1 MTVKKITTLLFL
13 FVFVYSN
20 TEIGQLFKIPNLIQH
35 YLEHQNHNQEQTLS
49 FISFT
54 ISHYNNLN
62 KHTDTD
68 GHDKHENLPFKSQHI
83 NFDTAVLAFTEAQ
96 AIFSLKNTIIT
107 TLNQPLPIYKEWYIS
122 NVFITIWQPPKL
134 V

>member
-1 MTVKKITTLLFL
+1 MSVKKITTLLFL

-20 TEIGQLFKIPNLIQH
+20 TEIGQLFKIPNLYQH
-35 YLEHQNHNQEQTLS
+35 YLEHQNHNQEQAFS
-49 FISFT
+49 FIDFT

-68 GHDKHENLPFKSQHI
+68 GHDKHENLPFKSQTI
-83 NFDTAVLAFTEAQ
+83 NLDTVVLAFEEPQ
-96 AIFSLKNTIIT
+96 SIFSLKNPIRVVV
-107 TLNQPLPIYKEWYIS
+107 NQSLPIYKEWYIS
-122 NVFITIWQPPKL
+122 NVFSSIWQPPKL